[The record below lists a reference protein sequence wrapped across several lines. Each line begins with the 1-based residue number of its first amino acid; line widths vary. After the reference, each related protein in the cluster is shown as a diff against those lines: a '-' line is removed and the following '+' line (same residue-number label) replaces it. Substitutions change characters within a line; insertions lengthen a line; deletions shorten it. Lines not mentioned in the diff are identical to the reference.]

1 MSKTVQIILYLWVV
15 IVIGVAGVGS
25 GFWYAQRAGL
35 SSDIPKTI
43 PENKVVG
50 GLFLSVAGKVAK
62 VEGQEM
68 TLEQEG
74 DTLAFKVDEEAVI
87 TQVTLPGEAVS
98 PKVEQKEIS
107 LNEIKVGDEAT
118 ATLEI
123 QSDGS
128 RLAKGVTIFVEQAK

>member
-1 MSKTVQIILYLWVV
+1 MSKTAQIILYLCVV
-15 IVIGVAGVGS
+15 VLIGVAGAGG

-35 SSDIPKTI
+35 SSDIPKTT
-43 PENKVVG
+43 PENKVAW
-50 GLFLSVAGKVAK
+50 GLFLSAAGKVTK

-98 PKVEQKEIS
+98 PEVEQKEIS
-107 LNEIKVGDEAT
+107 LNEIKVGDEVT

-128 RLAKGVTIFVEQAK
+128 RLARSVTVFVE